1 MIAPACISMSGITK
15 SYCHDGQFKPVIED
29 VDFYVGSGET
39 CAIVG
44 PSGSGKSTLLNMIG
58 LLDFADKGEYL
69 FNGNSVIRAQND
81 ALATIRTMEIGFVFQ
96 HFNLIPR
103 FSVIE
108 NVALPLRYRGMARSD
123 CLEQAMLMLH
133 NVGMESRANYK
144 PADLSG
150 GQKQRVA
157 IARALVGR
165 PSLILA
171 DEPTGSLDNQTAGEV
186 LQLLLSLQQEKAIT
200 LLIVTHDNR
209 VAELMQ
215 RQVMVRDGRVQEQGA
230 F

>member
-1 MIAPACISMSGITK
+1 MSASPCISMSGITK
-15 SYCHDGQFKPVIED
+15 SYCHDGQPKPVIED
-29 VDFYVGSGET
+29 VNFQVGAGET

-58 LLDFADKGEYL
+58 LLDFADTGEYL
-69 FNGNSVIRAQND
+69 FKGNPVFRAQND
-81 ALATIRTMEIGFVFQ
+81 ALATIRKMEIGFVFQ
-96 HFNLIPR
+96 NFNLIPR

-108 NVALPLRYRGMARSD
+108 NVALPLRYRGMARGD

-133 NVGMESRANYK
+133 NVGMESRASYK

-171 DEPTGSLDNQTAGEV
+171 DEPTGSLDNQTASEI

-200 LLIVTHDNR
+200 LLIVTHDNK

-215 RQVMVRDGRVQEQGA
+215 RQVMVRDGRVQELGA
-230 F
+230 L